1 MYTISTLNKLISVA
15 FCNSFGIDIRLVVVV
30 AVVVVVV
37 VGAAAAAEAAFVVA

>member
-30 AVVVVVV
+30 TVVVVVV
-37 VGAAAAAEAAFVVA
+37 VGAAATEAAFVVA